1 MERKILKGEVIFQ
14 TVVSLVFFLPVA
26 VNYYQKTQRSDFFIA
41 LFYVGI
47 SNLIG
52 FLFRVLLSKSKFH
65 RYYFYGVIL
74 FFIILYFSAAYLSD
88 SRTDYVANFMGIGG
102 VLFNIY
108 YLIYGFYNVKT
119 MQQTKTER

>member
-1 MERKILKGEVIFQ
+1 MERKILKGEAVFQ
-14 TVVSLVFFLPVA
+14 TVISLIFFSYAIADYFEQTPG
-26 VNYYQKTQRSDFFIA
+26 TEFFIA
-41 LFYVGI
+41 LFYIGI

-52 FLFRVLLSKSKFH
+52 FLLRVSLSKSRFH

-88 SRTDYVANFMGIGG
+88 SRMDFVVSFMGIGG

-119 MQQTKTER
+119 MQQKKTER

>member
-26 VNYYQKTQRSDFFIA
+26 INYYQKTQGSDFFIA
-41 LFYVGI
+41 LFYVGV
-47 SNLIG
+47 SNLVG
-52 FLFRVLLSKSKFH
+52 FLLRISLSKSRFH

-74 FFIILYFSAAYLSD
+74 FFIVLYFSEVLMSD
-88 SRTDYVANFMGIGG
+88 SRMDFVVNFMGIGG

-108 YLIYGFYNVKT
+108 YLMYGFYNVKT
-119 MQQTKTER
+119 MQQSKTGK

>member
-1 MERKILKGEVIFQ
+1 MKLKILIGEAIVQ
-14 TVVSLVFFLPVA
+14 TVISLVFFSYA
-26 VNYYQKTQRSDFFIA
+26 IADYFEKTSGTEFFIA

-52 FLFRVLLSKSKFH
+52 FLLRVSLSKSKFH
-65 RYYFYGVIL
+65 RYYFFGVLIFFQLL
-74 FFIILYFSAAYLSD
+74 FVAVLLFNDSKIEYVLY
-88 SRTDYVANFMGIGG
+88 FMGIGG

-119 MQQTKTER
+119 MQQNKTDE

>member
-1 MERKILKGEVIFQ
+1 MERKILTGEAVFQ
-14 TVVSLVFFLPVA
+14 TVISLIFFSCA
-26 VNYYQKTQRSDFFIA
+26 IADYFEQKPGTEFFIA
-41 LFYVGI
+41 LFYIGI

-52 FLFRVLLSKSKFH
+52 FLLRVSLSKSRFH

-74 FFIILYFSAAYLSD
+74 FFIILYFGAVCLSD
-88 SRTDYVANFMGIGG
+88 SRMDFVVSFMGIGG

-119 MQQTKTER
+119 MQQNKTDK

>member
-26 VNYYQKTQRSDFFIA
+26 VNYYQKTQRSEFFIA
-41 LFYVGI
+41 LLFIGI
-47 SNLIG
+47 SNVFG
-52 FLFRVLLSKSKFH
+52 FLVRISLFASKFH
-65 RYYFYGVIL
+65 RYYFFGVLIFFQLL
-74 FFIILYFSAAYLSD
+74 FVAVLLFNDSKIEYVLY
-88 SRTDYVANFMGIGG
+88 FMGIGG

-119 MQQTKTER
+119 MQQNKTER